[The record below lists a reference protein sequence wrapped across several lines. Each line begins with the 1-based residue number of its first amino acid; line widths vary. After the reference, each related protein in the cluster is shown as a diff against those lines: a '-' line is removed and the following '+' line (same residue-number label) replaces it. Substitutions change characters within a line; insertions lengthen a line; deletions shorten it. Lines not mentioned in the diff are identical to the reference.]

1 FPRRTG
7 VQSPRRMRRRCSVS
21 GRISP
26 QPLTPALSSP
36 GGRGRSLASTM
47 PDGFVPVAKVSELS
61 PGQMKWVAVNGERR
75 VLANVEGTFYA
86 ISDVCGHR
94 NAPLSRGKLDGYLIE
109 CPLHYAQFDVR
120 TGELVNGPVSTAV
133 PIYRV
138 CVEGDTVYIK
148 P

>member
-1 FPRRTG
+1 
-7 VQSPRRMRRRCSVS
+7 
-21 GRISP
+21 
-26 QPLTPALSSP
+26 
-36 GGRGRSLASTM
+36 M
-47 PDGFVPVAKVSELS
+47 PDGFVPVAKASELS

-109 CPLHYAQFDVR
+109 CPLHFAQFDVR

-133 PIYRV
+133 AVYQVRV
-138 CVEGDTVYIK
+138 EDEMVYVK

>member
-1 FPRRTG
+1 M
-7 VQSPRRMRRRCSVS
+7 S
-21 GRISP
+21 
-26 QPLTPALSSP
+26 
-36 GGRGRSLASTM
+36 
-47 PDGFVPVAKVSELS
+47 DGFVPVAKASELS

-133 PIYRV
+133 PTYQV
-138 CVEGDTVYIK
+138 FVEEDTVYIK